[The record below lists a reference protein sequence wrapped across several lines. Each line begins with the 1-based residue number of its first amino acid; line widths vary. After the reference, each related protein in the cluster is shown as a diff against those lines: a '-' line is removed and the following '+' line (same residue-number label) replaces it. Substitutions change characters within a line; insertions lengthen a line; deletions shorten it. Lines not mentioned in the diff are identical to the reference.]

1 MRMVGAKVHRVED
14 RRILTGNGHYVDDLQ
29 LPRMVH
35 AAFLRSPIA
44 HGRITHLDV
53 SDALAAPGVH
63 AVYTGADMKALSKPI
78 RSPLAQGATPEIYPL
93 VTDTVLFVG
102 DLVAMVVADSRYLAE
117 DAVGMIDVEYDELPV
132 VIDYETA
139 LDPSV
144 PPLFADLESNVLHTA
159 TKEAGDVEA
168 AFAAAD
174 RVIEVSLSQHRIANV
189 PIETRGGVA
198 DYDPGSGELTL
209 HAATQAPHG
218 LRLQMAQTLDHP
230 MDRLRVLT
238 QDVGGAFGLKGNIFR
253 EDFCLA
259 IAAKQLARPV
269 KWIED
274 RNEHLMAS
282 GHAREE
288 RITAQVAVTEA
299 GDILGL
305 KAALDMDAGAYPGLP
320 FSAVSFTGL
329 ISLLMPGPYKIK
341 GYRCDSRVVATNK
354 ATYVAYRGPWAME
367 TWTRERLIDMVATE
381 LGLDPAEV
389 RRRNLYEGAD
399 DDRLI
404 TGPTLA
410 GITTRECLD
419 KALER
424 IDYAGFRKEQEAARA
439 EGRYLGIGM
448 AAFIENAP
456 GPKEMRPGGGFTG
469 GEAARV
475 RLEMDG
481 RLTVFTAQSPH
492 GQGHETTLAQL
503 AADEM
508 GVPFESVRVVHGDT
522 QVTPF
527 NIIGTGGSRAAT
539 WGSGA
544 TMVATR
550 KLREKVLAIAAGQL
564 EIDPSDLQIVDGVV
578 SPKGVPGKDIPL
590 ARLAGQMTLMP
601 QTAPPGTDPN
611 LQAEERFT
619 GEETTGSGWSGGVH
633 ACIVEVDLGTGGVRI
648 NRWVVVEDCGRIINP
663 AIVDGQIRGGVA
675 QGIGQV
681 LYERI
686 PYDAEGTF
694 MAGTFMDYLLP
705 TSAEIPPIEI
715 VHIEPEDSD
724 DGGVGFRG
732 VGEGGMI
739 VAPAT
744 LTNAI
749 SDALA
754 PFGARVT
761 EQYLPPAEV
770 LRLAGVVG
778 AGV

>member
-1 MRMVGAKVHRVED
+1 
-14 RRILTGNGHYVDDLQ
+14 
-29 LPRMVH
+29 
-35 AAFLRSPIA
+35 
-44 HGRITHLDV
+44 
-53 SDALAAPGVH
+53 
-63 AVYTGADMKALSKPI
+63 
-78 RSPLAQGATPEIYPL
+78 
-93 VTDTVLFVG
+93 
-102 DLVAMVVADSRYLAE
+102 MVVADSRYLAE
-117 DAVGMIDVEYDELPV
+117 DAVGMIDVEYDDLPV

-144 PPLFADLESNVLHTA
+144 PPLFPDLDSNVLHTA

-189 PIETRGGVA
+189 PIETRGQVA

-259 IAAKQLARPV
+259 IAARQLARPV

-305 KAALDMDAGAYPGLP
+305 TASLDMDAGAYPGLP
-320 FSAVSFTGL
+320 FSAVAFTGV
-329 ISLLMPGPYKIK
+329 ISLLLPGPVQDQ
-341 GYRCDSRVVATNK
+341 GLPVRHPGGRHQQGDL
-354 ATYVAYRGPWAME
+354 RGLP
-367 TWTRERLIDMVATE
+367 RPVGD
-381 LGLDPAEV
+381 GDLDPRAAD
-389 RRRNLYEGAD
+389 RHGRHRAGPGPGRGAPAQPLEGAP

-508 GVPFESVRVVHGDT
+508 GVPFEQVRVVHGDT

-527 NIIGTGGSRAAT
+527 NILGTGGSRAAT

-550 KLREKVLAIAAGQL
+550 KLRQKVLAIAAGQL

-578 SPKGVPGKDIPL
+578 SPKGVPGKEIPL

-705 TSAEIPPIEI
+705 TSAEIPAIEI
-715 VHIEPEDSD
+715 VHIEPEPRSTAAS
-724 DGGVGFRG
+724 GSAG
-732 VGEGGMI
+732 
-739 VAPAT
+739 
-744 LTNAI
+744 
-749 SDALA
+749 S
-754 PFGARVT
+754 AR
-761 EQYLPPAEV
+761 A
-770 LRLAGVVG
+770 A
-778 AGV
+778 